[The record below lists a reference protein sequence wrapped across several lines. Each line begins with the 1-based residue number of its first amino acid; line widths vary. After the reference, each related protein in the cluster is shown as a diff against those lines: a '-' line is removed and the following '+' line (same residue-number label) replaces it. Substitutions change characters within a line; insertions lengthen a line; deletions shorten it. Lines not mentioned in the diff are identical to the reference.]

1 MKPIR
6 LLAALLLL
14 SGCGALQNDVNVVLP
29 TYDNQLV
36 VECYLETGR
45 VPRLTV
51 TESVPY
57 LNNGQPV
64 SGSSQAFT
72 LPNGQ
77 QIQLPTDVSV
87 TLTLPGGRAL
97 PLVFRPGIV
106 LEDGSTRP
114 LSDVQKL
121 NRDSVSYK
129 IFTHT
134 AQATDVLTPQPGQTF
149 ALDAQ
154 DQRGRRVTGTATM
167 LARVPLDSLALRYNS
182 LPPPNRKALQLA
194 YWQDAP
200 GTDFYRRLIQR
211 ERRGILRQ
219 ANLDTDLED
228 RLLNGQRQ
236 FVIGTSYRYDPGD
249 TLQVTLFHLDSAY
262 YSFRASTREA
272 RQANGNPFGQ
282 PSSIRSTVKGG
293 IGVFT
298 VLSFDRKRIIVK

>member
-1 MKPIR
+1 MKPTR
-6 LLAALLLL
+6 LLLALLLL

-64 SGSSQAFT
+64 SGGSQAFT

-97 PLVFRPGIV
+97 PLVFQPGIV
-106 LEDGSTRP
+106 LEDGSVRP

-121 NRDSVSYK
+121 NRDSVAYK

-134 AQATDVLTPQPGQTF
+134 AQAQDVLTPLPGQTF
-149 ALDAQ
+149 ALDVR
-154 DQRGRRVTGTATM
+154 DQRGRRVTGSATAPTTV
-167 LARVPLDSLALRYNS
+167 LLDSLALRYNA
-182 LPPPNRKALQLA
+182 LPPPSRKALQLA
-194 YWQDAP
+194 YWQDP
-200 GTDFYRRLIQR
+200 VGPDFYRRMIQR
-211 ERRGILRQ
+211 QQRGILRN
-219 ANLDTDLED
+219 ASLDADLQD
-228 RLLNGQRQ
+228 RFLNGQRQ

-249 TLQVTLFHLDSAY
+249 TLFVTLFHLDSAF

-293 IGVFT
+293 LGVFT
-298 VLSFDRKRIIVK
+298 VLSYDRKRIIVK